1 MQSIEAFHTS
11 QGSKAKGALSVSSN
25 EQYTF
30 NMSFGMLLGLGKYD
44 LSIPTSRN
52 NKGPALHAW

>member
-11 QGSKAKGALSVSSN
+11 RGSKAKGALSVSSH

-30 NMSFGMLLGLGKYD
+30 NMSFGMLLGLRKYD